1 MLKTVFLIILLLF
14 ITFLPISSL
23 SQDYVGDTLAVRA
36 ILDSNGLD
44 TIPVSE
50 DIIDSSEGR
59 IVNLYLI
66 SKQLSTIPSEIGV
79 LTSLVD
85 LWLYGNSLTT
95 LPPQIENLDNLMLLN
110 LPENTLSHLPLEIGN
125 LPNLS
130 VLELNNNNLT
140 ELPSEIGTLNNLV
153 VLKLNNNNLTNL
165 PSSIGG
171 LYSLRHLNLCENNL
185 TSLPDS
191 IVNLTPRDTVD
202 VSYNRLARINLSDPV
217 VAWLNNYDPDW
228 EQTQNTPIIS
238 NLNKTIPQQYLILQN
253 SQGCSIYYHLNAARK
268 IKLDILDLQGK
279 LLATLVNSFKH
290 AGDYTVKWNSNQYNS
305 GVYCFRLST
314 GSRSIIKK
322 VVLIK

>member
-23 SQDYVGDTLAVRA
+23 SQDYVSDTLAVRA

-130 VLELNNNNLT
+130 VLE
-140 ELPSEIGTLNNLV
+140 
-153 VLKLNNNNLTNL
+153 LNNNNLTNL